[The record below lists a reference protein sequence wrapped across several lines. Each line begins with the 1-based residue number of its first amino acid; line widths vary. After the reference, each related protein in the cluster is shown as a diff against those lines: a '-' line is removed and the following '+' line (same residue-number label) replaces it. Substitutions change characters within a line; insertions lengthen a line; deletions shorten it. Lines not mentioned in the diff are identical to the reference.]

1 MKAYS
6 ARNVPKTNGTSP
18 AWPERNFLDR
28 TISLEDFMALDM
40 TQAPQHAEPQ
50 AADSTETDQKFHLDT
65 QPQLVAWWAERELW
79 RRQALDAKKK
89 MEALD
94 ALIADAM
101 GKRTVIYLRG
111 REVASYDWN
120 GTFRKNEFLSKYPDV
135 AEECTQYERVFSLD
149 LLKTKYP
156 DIYAKCRARTM
167 LIKDRPVVPE

>member
-1 MKAYS
+1 
-6 ARNVPKTNGTSP
+6 
-18 AWPERNFLDR
+18 
-28 TISLEDFMALDM
+28 MALDM
-40 TQAPQHAEPQ
+40 TQPPLHAEPQ
-50 AADSTETDQKFHLDT
+50 SAPEPDQKFHLDT

-94 ALIADAM
+94 ALIAQEM

-120 GTFRKNEFLSKYPDV
+120 GTFRKKEFLSQYPDI
-135 AEECTQYERVFSLD
+135 AEECTQYERVLSLD

-156 DIYAKCRARTM
+156 DIYAKCRARAM